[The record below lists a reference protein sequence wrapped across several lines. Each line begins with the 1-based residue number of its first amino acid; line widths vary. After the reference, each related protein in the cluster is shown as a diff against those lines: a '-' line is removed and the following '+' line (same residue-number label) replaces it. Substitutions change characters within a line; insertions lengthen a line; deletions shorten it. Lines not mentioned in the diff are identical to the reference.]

1 MQENKLPFDFFSW
14 HHYKTCGSPTIE
26 SFVGA
31 SDFVRKTLD
40 EYGFGSVEDM
50 CNEWS
55 INYSVQERGSSK
67 ACADSAAVLCA
78 LQNSGTDML
87 CYYDAQLSTSV
98 YGGMFNPLTRE
109 PFCLYYGFKAFGEL
123 YKMGSQVEATL
134 DEENIYAVAA
144 EGDGKRGVLISNI
157 GEERVLHTN
166 LDSDMYVYLI
176 DENNMMTR
184 TDLNP
189 TRFTINTNQV
199 VYIGE

>member
-1 MQENKLPFDFFSW
+1 
-14 HHYKTCGSPTIE
+14 
-26 SFVGA
+26 
-31 SDFVRKTLD
+31 
-40 EYGFGSVEDM
+40 
-50 CNEWS
+50 
-55 INYSVQERGSSK
+55 
-67 ACADSAAVLCA
+67 
-78 LQNSGTDML
+78 ML

-123 YKMGSQVEATL
+123 YKMGTQVEATL